1 MNALGFEAC
10 RLAYNLGKGWME
22 EMLQVIWDNFKFA
35 SAYLK
40 ERLPMI
46 KPIEL
51 QGTYLM
57 WLDCTALGKNSKELE
72 ELMVQKAELF
82 LDEGY
87 IFGEGGEGFER
98 LNLACPKWVLK
109 AGLERLE
116 QAVKASC

>member
-1 MNALGFEAC
+1 
-10 RLAYNLGKGWME
+10 
-22 EMLQVIWDNFKFA
+22 
-35 SAYLK
+35 
-40 ERLPMI
+40 
-46 KPIEL
+46 
-51 QGTYLM
+51 M